1 MVFSCD
7 GCSPEQQEITLDA
20 GIGEGDF
27 VAIRDRKTAPEL
39 SVAKVA
45 SAKRLI
51 AKLEAAHRNGTLRPV
66 NPNAQ
71 PLTMEIR
78 VKAKSR

>member
-1 MVFSCD
+1 M
-7 GCSPEQQEITLDA
+7 
-20 GIGEGDF
+20 
-27 VAIRDRKTAPEL
+27 AIRDKKTAPDL

-45 SAKRLI
+45 SAERLM

-71 PLTMEIR
+71 PTTMEIR